1 MTILDAILLATTA
14 VAGAGGLILTKWLTK
29 MRRAERASRRKVPA
43 NPLRSKVSHD
53 QAASSTE
60 DMKALAGSMP
70 LAASISE
77 APSTKVHAP
86 QKGVQVKNVWS
97 GVQEALAR
105 HPSLVRQV
113 LKAPLHTSRHVV
125 KTNLFIVQKV
135 DEEAAASW
143 SKMAVHLTQRGEAT
157 KMEGQK
163 AQPVSLSLDV
173 SGFNRAGLH

>member
-1 MTILDAILLATTA
+1 MTILDAILLATTV

-43 NPLRSKVSHD
+43 NALRSKVSHD
-53 QAASSTE
+53 RAASSAE
-60 DMKALAGSMP
+60 DIKALAGSIP
-70 LAASISE
+70 LAASILE
-77 APSTKVHAP
+77 APPTKVRAP

-105 HPSLVRQV
+105 HPSLVKQV
-113 LKAPLHTSRHVV
+113 PEAPLHTSRYVV

-135 DEEAAASW
+135 DQEAAASW
-143 SKMAVHLTQRGEAT
+143 NKAVVHLTQRGEAK

-173 SGFNRAGLH
+173 SGFNRAELH